1 MKNNQIFKRW
11 ELKYILTI
19 DQYKKLILLMK
30 KHMIQDKYKRH
41 KISNIYFD
49 TKNYEIIRSSIEKP
63 FYKEKLRI
71 RKYNDNTSVF
81 IELKKKFNGIVYKRR
96 IEVEDDILD
105 KNIYNLTQKTQINN
119 EINYFLKIHEEIDAR
134 VYLSYER
141 DAYYGKID
149 KEFRMTF
156 DFNIKY
162 RGEGISFLEDKN
174 RDKEVLSREY
184 VLLEVKTA
192 KGLPF
197 WLLDFFSSNKIYK
210 TSFSKYGTA
219 YKKFIFPKLMCERSA

>member
-1 MKNNQIFKRW
+1 MKNKQIFKRW
-11 ELKYILTI
+11 ELKYILSLE
-19 DQYKKLILLMK
+19 QYEKLVSLMEE
-30 KHMIQDKYKRH
+30 HMIMDKYKKH

-49 TKNYEIIRSSIEKP
+49 TADYKIIRTSIEKP
-63 FYKEKLRI
+63 LYKEKLRI

-96 IEVEDDILD
+96 IEVEDDVLN
-105 KNIYNLTQKTQINN
+105 KNIYNLKEKNQINN
-119 EINYFLKIHEEIDAR
+119 EINYFLKQHDEIDAR

-141 DAYYGKID
+141 IAYYGRLD

-162 RGEGISFLEDKN
+162 RGESISFLEDVN
-174 RDKEVLSREY
+174 QDKEVLSNEY

-192 KGLPF
+192 SGLPS
-197 WLLDFFSSNKIYK
+197 WLLEFFSKNQIYK

-219 YKKFIFPKLMCERSA
+219 YKKYIFPKVMHERSL